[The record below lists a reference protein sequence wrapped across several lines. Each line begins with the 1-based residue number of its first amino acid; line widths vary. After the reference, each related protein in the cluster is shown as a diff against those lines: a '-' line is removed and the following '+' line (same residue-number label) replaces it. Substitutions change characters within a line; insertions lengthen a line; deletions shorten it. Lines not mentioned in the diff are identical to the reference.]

1 MKKPCI
7 GIIGS
12 GNMAFC
18 LGKGLSFLGYTIT
31 EIHSRNIKEGKKL
44 SKINSSKFI
53 SNMDE
58 LEGTADIYFFCLPD
72 DSIQAVSKQFP
83 FKNKLCVHTSGSM
96 SIAILKKEFT
106 NCAVFYP
113 VQSFNKNLNYD
124 WSTITICIEG
134 STDNNKNKI
143 SKLAKTLSK
152 IVINLNSEKR
162 KDLHLAAVFA
172 NNFSNACF
180 QMAAEILNKSEIP
193 FSILRPLIL
202 SNATKLQLSDPKL
215 IQTGPAI
222 RHDNKVLKMHEQQLK
237 YDKDLTKI
245 YKLISKFIQR
255 KQ

>member
-18 LGKGLSFLGYTIT
+18 LGKGLTQSGYNIT
-31 EIHSRNIKEGKKL
+31 EIYSRNTKEGKKL
-44 SKINSSKFI
+44 SKIISSKSFSKI
-53 SNMDE
+53 EE
-58 LEGTADIYFFCLPD
+58 LEGTADIYLFCLQD
-72 DSIQAVSKQFP
+72 DSIQTVAKQFP

-96 SIAILKKEFT
+96 SISILKKEFD

-113 VQSFNKNLNYD
+113 VQSFNKGINYD
-124 WSTITICIEG
+124 WSAIPICIEG
-134 STDNNKNKI
+134 SSDNNKNKI
-143 SKLAKTLSK
+143 TQLAKKLSK
-152 IVINLNSEKR
+152 IVFNLNSEKR
-162 KDLHLAAVFA
+162 RDLHLAAVFA

-202 SNATKLQLSDPKL
+202 STATKVQLSDPKL

-222 RHDNKVLKMHEQQLK
+222 RHDEKVLKMHEQQLK
-237 YDKDLTKI
+237 YDKDLSKI
-245 YKLISKFIQR
+245 YKLISKYIQH
-255 KQ
+255 KE